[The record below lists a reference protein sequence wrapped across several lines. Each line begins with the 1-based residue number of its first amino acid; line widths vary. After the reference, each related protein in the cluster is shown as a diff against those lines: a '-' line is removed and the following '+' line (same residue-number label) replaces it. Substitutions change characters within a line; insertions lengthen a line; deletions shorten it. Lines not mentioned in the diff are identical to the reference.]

1 MNKKYFNPITNE
13 QQTLTDDEQAKYR
26 DFVYAEDIKDHATVN
41 DIVVWFRRNNPVF
54 YLQEMN

>member
-13 QQTLTDDEQAKYR
+13 QQTLTDEEQAKYR
-26 DFVYAEDIKDHATVN
+26 DFVYAEDIKDYATVN